1 MPGWTLSGTYFESCN
16 CEAACPCVFLSRPS
30 EGECTVL
37 IGWHIEDG
45 ADGEV
50 RLDGL
55 NVALAVYSPGHMME
69 VKWQAAAY
77 LDERASEPQKQAL
90 IRIFGGH
97 AGGVPGVLAG
107 FIGEMKGVRSVPI
120 AFRAEGRERSL
131 TIPGIATAAIE
142 AIGGQ
147 NEGEATVSGHPLAV
161 APGFPAVVARSR
173 GLEFTDHG
181 WTWSVNGRNG
191 FFSPF
196 AYQGDG

>member
-1 MPGWTLSGTYFESCN
+1 MSSWHLRGTYFESCN
-16 CEAACPCVFLSRPS
+16 CDAACPCVFLSRPT

-55 NVALAVYSPGHMME
+55 NAALAVYSPGHMME

-77 LDERASEPQKQAL
+77 LDERADERQKEAL
-90 IRIFGGH
+90 LRIFGGH

-107 FIGEMKGVRSVPI
+107 FIGEMKGVGSVPI
-120 AFRAEGRERSL
+120 DFRAEGRQRSL
-131 TIPGIATAAIE
+131 TIPGVAAVEIE
-142 AIGGQ
+142 AISGQ
-147 NEGEATVSGHPLAV
+147 NDEEVSVSGHPLAV
-161 APGFPAVVARSR
+161 APGFPAVVGRSR
-173 GLEFTDHG
+173 ALEFTDHG
-181 WTWSVNGRNG
+181 WTWSLNGKNG

-196 AYQGDG
+196 AYEGDG